1 MVEDYR
7 VNIQEENKAIKEKI
21 YERVLNDLVSIKMDM
36 DLLSTFTQEEYDL
49 LVDTLTKHRWE
60 KIKQ

>member
-1 MVEDYR
+1 MS
-7 VNIQEENKAIKEKI
+7 NIHNDIIKEKI

-60 KIKQ
+60 NYND

>member
-1 MVEDYR
+1 MS
-7 VNIQEENKAIKEKI
+7 NIHNDIIKEKI

-49 LVDTLTKHRWE
+49 LVDTLTQHRWE
-60 KIKQ
+60 KYYEG